1 MRCHSGI
8 PRMAVVCL
16 RESMLVSLLV
26 IKCCVVCFLVQSEI
40 CIPMEMNPFTDLRFP
55 IDLES

>member
-16 RESMLVSLLV
+16 GGSMVVSLLV
-26 IKCCVVCFLVQSEI
+26 IKCCVVCFPGQSKI
-40 CIPMEMNPFTDLRFP
+40 CIPMEMNPFTDLRCP
-55 IDLES
+55 IDLEG